1 MARWENFHIWR
12 GRLPHWRADNVTYFA
27 TFRHRREFDADE
39 RMVLFRNLLKPD
51 GRKWTLVACLVLPEV
66 SEVIF
71 TMEDDVDL
79 ADVIEKAKIRAGKA
93 IIKQTGERFPPFYQ
107 ESYDRI
113 IRDEA
118 ELDERLL
125 AIIEA
130 PVSHELAE
138 DPDEYPTL
146 YVANAPS
153 DGS

>member
-1 MARWENFHIWR
+1 
-12 GRLPHWRADNVTYFA
+12 
-27 TFRHRREFDADE
+27 
-39 RMVLFRNLLKPD
+39 MVLFRNLLKPD
-51 GRKWTLVACLVLPEV
+51 GRKWTLVACLVLPES

-71 TMEDDVDL
+71 TMEEEVDL
-79 ADVIEKAKIRAGKA
+79 SDVIEKAKTRAGKA
-93 IIKQTGERFPPFYQ
+93 IIKQTGERFSPFFQ

-125 AIIEA
+125 AILEA